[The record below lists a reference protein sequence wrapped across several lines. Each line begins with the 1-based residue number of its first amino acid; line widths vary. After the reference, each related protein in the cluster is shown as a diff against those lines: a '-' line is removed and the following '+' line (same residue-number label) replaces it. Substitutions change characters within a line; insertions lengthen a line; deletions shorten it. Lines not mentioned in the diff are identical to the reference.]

1 MIIAGPGIDQGKICE
16 TPVSLV
22 DCRPSILEATEIRDE
37 VPATALPGES
47 LFQLAQQEH
56 DPDRPVFS
64 EYHAAYS
71 PTGAY
76 MLRLGNWKLNYY
88 VDYPPELFHLSE
100 DPLEL
105 INEASNPKY
114 KKILQ
119 DLIKELR
126 AFVDPEATDRRAKD
140 DQNKR
145 LSEFGGA
152 AKVLANELGTAGY
165 TEVPTS
171 IMDKL

>member
-1 MIIAGPGIDQGKICE
+1 MIIAGPGIDQGGVCE

-22 DCRPSILEATEIRDE
+22 DCRPSILEATGIRDE
-37 VPATALPGES
+37 MPANSLPGKS
-47 LFQLAQQEH
+47 LFQLAQKDYEQ
-56 DPDRPVFS
+56 DRPVFS

-88 VDYPPELFHLSE
+88 VNYPPELFNLSK

-114 KKILQ
+114 DKILQ

-126 AFVDPEATDRRAKD
+126 AIVDPEATDRRAKD

-171 IMDKL
+171 ILDKL